1 MTWYAIPRSLYGR
14 WSFMSAH
21 PTVIPMGDNPPQPT
35 QLPDAFLSSREA
47 LALAH
52 FHIPRYD
59 ELPSLPLYREQVI
72 GYIENHMAP
81 LSTDPS
87 EALIT
92 SSMVNNYI
100 KAGLI
105 AAPQKKRYLTE
116 HIARLMAVCIM
127 KQVLPIASVQKLFEI
142 QMRSYEVGVAYNYL
156 VTEVEHALEA
166 TFSTVDLQPDSAI
179 VTTRESLLV
188 RSMAA
193 AFAAK
198 LYLMAYLR
206 YLG

>member
-14 WSFMSAH
+14 WSYMSAH
-21 PTVIPMGDNPPQPT
+21 PTVIPMGVNPPQPT

-105 AAPQKKRYLTE
+105 AAPQKKRQT
-116 HIARLMAVCIM
+116 
-127 KQVLPIASVQKLFEI
+127 
-142 QMRSYEVGVAYNYL
+142 
-156 VTEVEHALEA
+156 
-166 TFSTVDLQPDSAI
+166 
-179 VTTRESLLV
+179 
-188 RSMAA
+188 
-193 AFAAK
+193 
-198 LYLMAYLR
+198 
-206 YLG
+206 